1 MFFIPQIAYET
12 ENIMKMALELKLIA
26 MDGKKNPIKVS
37 NFYKRKLFNS
47 YSLSLN
53 FCNIFST
60 CACGK
65 WICTSKLC
73 GSYNQDNPSS
83 SYESKNEEEKQYE
96 DMDNQI
102 D

>member
-1 MFFIPQIAYET
+1 M
-12 ENIMKMALELKLIA
+12 KLI
-26 MDGKKNPIKVS
+26 MGGECVD
-37 NFYKRKLFNS
+37 RKYFFLDFM
-47 YSLSLN
+47 
-53 FCNIFST
+53 FTFST

-73 GSYNQDNPSS
+73 GSYNDVSS
-83 SYESKNEEEKQYE
+83 SYEKKSDDNVERQYD